1 MKKLTALLFLL
12 TAVAVLTGC
21 GTRET
26 ASYENSAQ
34 TANDIYSPEP
44 TSTIAPTPTPVPE
57 SYLTFTEAQAQEGFF
72 VKHGDWYI
80 DVLKYN
86 GDNSTEDFIIF
97 PRKSVSN
104 VDTVNEN
111 ILQLK
116 IGEDKIVYFS
126 KSSNMPRADITPAS
140 FCGYALPIAF
150 GYSGEGKRY
159 PQGGNF
165 GTGVADK
172 INGASITDD
181 MFTVG
186 GTGFYLADYG
196 TKVTISGFEGTRY
209 IEETETA
216 TSNCYEIRTRTIEG
230 KFRETISNGNSIKYP
245 YKERVPLETSLQ
257 PTTDGYSEVVFTEP
271 LTAGMYVLRNSKTEV
286 DTLIEAVE

>member
-21 GTRET
+21 GAHKT

-34 TANDIYSPEP
+34 TANNIYSPEP
-44 TSTIAPTPTPVPE
+44 TGTIAPTPTPVPE
-57 SYLTFTEAQAQEGFF
+57 GYLTFAEAQAQEGFF

-80 DVLKYN
+80 DILKYN
-86 GDNSTEDFIIF
+86 GGSYSEEYVMY
-97 PRKSVSN
+97 PRKEMSPEFPIN
-104 VDTVNEN
+104 DT

-126 KSSNMPRADITPAS
+126 KSSKMPRTDITPAS
-140 FCGYALPIAF
+140 FCGYALPITF
-150 GYSGEGKRY
+150 GYRGDGKCY
-159 PQGGNF
+159 LQEGNF

-172 INGASITDD
+172 INGAPITDD
-181 MFTVG
+181 MFTA
-186 GTGFYLADYG
+186 GFYLADHG
-196 TKVTISGFEGTRY
+196 TEVTISGFEGTQY

-230 KFRETISNGNSIKYP
+230 KYREAISNGYSVRYP

-257 PTTDGYSEVVFTEP
+257 PTTEGYAEVVFTEP
-271 LTAGMYVLRNSKTEV
+271 LTAGMYVLRNSKNEV